1 MRNHLAV
8 ASFLLALAASSVA
21 WGQSAA
27 TDASK
32 TKVPAAPA
40 PTTPSQSQSLPER
53 PSEPHPLKKAV
64 AVRKAPT
71 AYERASRAQVLPTVK
86 RVPLV
91 IWDDPAPIKQGQ
103 ALTKRE
109 LDAIAEVPGKFI
121 FSPAAGYVPPRG
133 SFTLTVQF
141 IPVDSY
147 QYESVTTTA
156 VLSVE

>member
-1 MRNHLAV
+1 
-8 ASFLLALAASSVA
+8 
-21 WGQSAA
+21 
-27 TDASK
+27 
-32 TKVPAAPA
+32 
-40 PTTPSQSQSLPER
+40 
-53 PSEPHPLKKAV
+53 
-64 AVRKAPT
+64 
-71 AYERASRAQVLPTVK
+71 
-86 RVPLV
+86 VPLV